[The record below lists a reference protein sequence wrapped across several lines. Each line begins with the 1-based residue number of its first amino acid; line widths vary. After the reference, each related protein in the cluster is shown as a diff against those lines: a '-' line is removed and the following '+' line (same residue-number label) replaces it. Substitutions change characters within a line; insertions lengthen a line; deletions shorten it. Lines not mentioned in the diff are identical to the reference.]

1 MHALKGLSGLS
12 GKSLGAQLAEL
23 SGTDDAR
30 TFWGVAAMVS
40 SAACAYHGY
49 KRNDSIGWAL
59 VWSFTGFWFVPFTPI
74 IAVAQG
80 FGQRKRG

>member
-1 MHALKGLSGLS
+1 MGKLSGLS
-12 GKSLGAQLAEL
+12 LGTQLAEL
-23 SGTDDAR
+23 QGTEGAA
-30 TFWGVAAMVS
+30 TFWSVAAMVS

-49 KRNDSIGWAL
+49 KRNDSIAWAL
-59 VWSFTGFWFVPFTPI
+59 WWSFAGAAFVPVTPI